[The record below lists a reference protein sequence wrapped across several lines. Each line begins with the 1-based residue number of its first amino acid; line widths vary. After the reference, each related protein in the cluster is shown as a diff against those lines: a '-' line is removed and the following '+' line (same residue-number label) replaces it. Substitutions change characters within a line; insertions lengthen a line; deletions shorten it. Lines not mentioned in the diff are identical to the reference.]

1 MLLADELPLSEAE
14 SRLLDQAREFSRRE
28 VGPNAARWE
37 RERVYPRETIRAA
50 AALGL
55 TRIQVPAAQG
65 GLDLRFRCKVRIVE
79 EIARDDFAFAFAL
92 VNTHNSAIAPRAR
105 RQRQPARALSGR
117 SAVRRTDRCGVADR
131 ALGRQRFCRDTHS
144 RRTRRRRLAAQWR
157 EGLAHQRRR
166 GRDGRGLCA
175 NRSRR
180 RRQGH
185 RRLRRRCQARGLR
198 ARRGVRARRC
208 ARDRRRPASSSINYF
223 AADDDLFYAPGA
235 AFKSALGSITG
246 ARIYV
251 AAMCCGMVEEALELA
266 LARAWARSTF
276 GRPLIERQ
284 GMRWMLADV
293 ATDLDAARL
302 LVYRAV
308 RLLEA
313 GQDAVLAAAHAK
325 KFATRMAEQ
334 RLPQC
339 MQVFGAEGLMEAH
352 PIGRHLAAARAAHYA
367 DGSTEMQNERIA
379 VVSGARHARR
389 SGWNGAMRR
398 SEEKAPRPFALWG
411 NALH

>member
-1 MLLADELPLSEAE
+1 MLLAEELALSQAE
-14 SRLLDQAREFSRRE
+14 SRLLEQAREFSRRE

-37 RERVYPRETIRAA
+37 RERLYPRESIRAA

-55 TRIQVPAAQG
+55 TRIQVPAALG
-65 GLDLRFRCKVRIVE
+65 GLDLRFRAKVRVLE

-92 VNTHNSAIAPRAR
+92 VNTHNSASRLARDGNDSQRAR
-105 RQRQPARALSGR
+105 YLAGLMRGELIGAVSLTEPTAGSDFPSIRTRAERVAGGWLLNGEKAWLTNG
-117 SAVRRTDRCGVADR
+117 SAVDVIVVYAQTEP
-131 ALGRQRFCRDTHS
+131 
-144 RRTRRRRLAAQWR
+144 AAGASGIAAFVVDARR
-157 EGLAHQRRR
+157 EGFERGAAYALAGAHAI
-166 GRDGRGLCA
+166 GAAGF
-175 NRSRR
+175 
-180 RRQGH
+180 
-185 RRLRRRCQARGLR
+185 RL
-198 ARRGVRARRC
+198 
-208 ARDRRRPASSSINYF
+208 SNYF
-223 AADDDLFYAPGA
+223 AADDELFYAPGA
-235 AFKSALGSITG
+235 AFKNALGSITG

-266 LARAWARSTF
+266 LARARARSTF

-284 GMRWMLADV
+284 GLRWMLADV

-302 LVYRAV
+302 LSYRAA

-325 KFATRMAEQ
+325 KFAARVAEL

-352 PIGRHLAAARAAHYA
+352 PFGRHLAAARAANYA

-379 VVSGARHARR
+379 AYLERGID
-389 SGWNGAMRR
+389 G
-398 SEEKAPRPFALWG
+398 
-411 NALH
+411 